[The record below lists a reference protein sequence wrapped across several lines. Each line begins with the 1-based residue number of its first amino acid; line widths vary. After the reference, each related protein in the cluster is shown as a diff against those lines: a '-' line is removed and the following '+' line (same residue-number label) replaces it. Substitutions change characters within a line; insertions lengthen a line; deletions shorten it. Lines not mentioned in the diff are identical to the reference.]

1 MVVFGFKPWMD
12 KRRNEKIMRKTKIVC
27 TIGPSSESLE
37 NTKKLIMAGMNVAR
51 LNFSHGDFEEHGN
64 RIKVIRQACQEL
76 NKTVAILLD
85 TKGPEIRL
93 GKLKEEPIDLVQG
106 EYITLTTQEILGDK
120 DRVPVT
126 YTDLPGD
133 VHIGSTIL
141 IDDGLIGMT
150 VVDVQGTEIKCQ
162 IVNSG
167 PIKSKKG
174 VNVPGVAISMP
185 GLTEKDIGDI
195 KFGIEMGIDFI
206 AASFVR
212 RASDVLE
219 IRELLERHDARHIQI
234 ISKIENQQGVDNL
247 DEILEVSEGLMVAR
261 GDLGVEI
268 PAEEVPLVQKQM
280 IEKCNRAGKPVITAT
295 QMLDS
300 MQRNPRPTRAEAS
313 DVANAI
319 FDGTDAIML
328 SGETAAG
335 KYPVESVLTMSRIA
349 ERAESALHYREIF
362 TKQANAQQTSVT
374 EAISQAVANS
384 ALDLDAKAIVT
395 STESGYTARMVS
407 KYRPKSPVI
416 AVTPDDQVMRRL
428 QLVWGVIP
436 VRGSSAQTTDE
447 MFDIAVKGA
456 MDSGLVRL
464 GDTIIITAGVPVGR
478 SGTTNLIKIHNVGE
492 LIAQGQGIGSQS
504 ATGKVVTA
512 STPEEAVR
520 KMTTGAILVAPSTDK
535 EYMPAFEKAAAVIT
549 ESGGITCHTAVVGLN
564 LGIPVIVGVN
574 DALTLIQDGME
585 VTLYAEKGVIYSGQA
600 KVL

>member
-1 MVVFGFKPWMD
+1 
-12 KRRNEKIMRKTKIVC
+12 MRKTKIVC

-37 NTKKLIMAGMNVAR
+37 NTKKLISAGMNVAR
-51 LNFSHGDFEEHGN
+51 LNFSHGDYEEHGN
-64 RIKVIRQACQEL
+64 RIKAIRQASQEL

-106 EYITLTTQEILGDK
+106 EYITLTTEEILGDIN
-120 DRVPVT
+120 RVPVT
-126 YTDLPGD
+126 YKELPSD
-133 VHIGSTIL
+133 VSVGATIL
-141 IDDGLIGMT
+141 IDDGLIGLT
-150 VVDVQGTEIKCQ
+150 VLDIQGTEIKCQ

-167 PIKSKKG
+167 QIKSKKG

-185 GLTEKDIGDI
+185 GLTEKDISDI
-195 KFGIEMGIDFI
+195 KFGIEVGVDFI

-219 IRELLERHDARHIQI
+219 IRELLERHDARHIHI

-247 DEILEVSEGLMVAR
+247 DEILEVSDGLMVAR

-335 KYPVESVLTMSRIA
+335 KYPVESVQTMSRIA
-349 ERAESALHYREIF
+349 ESAESALHYREIF

-384 ALDLDAKAIVT
+384 ALDLEAKAIVT

-407 KYRPKSPVI
+407 KYKPKSPII
-416 AVTPDDQVMRRL
+416 AVTPVEQVLRRL

-436 VRGSSAQTTDE
+436 VKGVSASTTDE
-447 MFDIAVKGA
+447 MFEIAVQGA
-456 MDSGLVRL
+456 LESGIVRL
-464 GDTIIITAGVPVGR
+464 GDTIVITAGVPVGR

-492 LIAQGQGIGSQS
+492 LIAKGQGIGSQS
-504 ATGKVVTA
+504 TTGKIVIA
-512 STPEEAVR
+512 SSPEEAIS
-520 KMTTGAILVAPSTDK
+520 KMTSGAILVAPSTDK
-535 EYMPAFEKAAAVIT
+535 EYMPAIQKAAAVIT
-549 ESGGITCHTAVVGLN
+549 ECGGITCHAAVVGLN
-564 LGIPVIVGVN
+564 LGIPVIVGVDN
-574 DALTLIQDGME
+574 ARKLLEDDME
-585 VTLYAEKGVIYSGQA
+585 VTLYAEHGVIYSGQA
-600 KVL
+600 KVM

>member
-1 MVVFGFKPWMD
+1 
-12 KRRNEKIMRKTKIVC
+12 MRKTKIVC

-64 RIKVIRQACQEL
+64 RIKNIRQASKEL
-76 NKTVAILLD
+76 GKTVAILLD

-93 GKLKEEPIDLVQG
+93 GKLAEEPIELVQDD
-106 EYITLTTQEILGDK
+106 YIVLTTEEILGN
-120 DRVPVT
+120 RNRIPVT
-126 YTDLPGD
+126 YANLPQD
-133 VHIGSTIL
+133 VKVGSTIL
-141 IDDGLIGMT
+141 IDDGLIGLT
-150 VVDVQGTEIKCQ
+150 VVDVQGTEIKCR

-174 VNVPGVAISMP
+174 VNVPGVHISLP
-185 GLTEKDIGDI
+185 GITEKDANDI
-195 KFGIEMGIDFI
+195 VFGIEQGIDFI

-212 RASDVLE
+212 KASDVLE
-219 IRELLERHDARHIQI
+219 IRELLERHNASHIQI

-247 DEILEVSEGLMVAR
+247 DEILELSDGLMVAR

-268 PAEEVPLVQKQM
+268 PAEEVPLVQKTM

-384 ALDLDAKAIVT
+384 ALDLNASAIIT
-395 STESGYTARMVS
+395 STESGYTARMIS
-407 KYRPKSPVI
+407 KYRPKSPII
-416 AVTPDDQVMRRL
+416 AVTPVEQVMRKL

-436 VRGSSAQTTDE
+436 AHGTSASTTDE
-447 MFDIAVKGA
+447 MFDIAVNGA
-456 MDSGLVRL
+456 IGTGLVRL
-464 GDTIIITAGVPVGR
+464 GDTVVITAGVPVGL
-478 SGTTNLIKIHNVGE
+478 SGTTNLIKIHTVGD
-492 LIAQGQGIGSQS
+492 LVAKGQGIGSQA
-504 ATGKVVTA
+504 ATGKVVVA
-512 STPEEAVR
+512 RTPEEAIA
-520 KMTTGAILVAPSTDK
+520 KTTKGAILVTVSTDR
-535 EYMPAFEKAAAVIT
+535 EYMPAIEKAAAVIT
-549 ESGGITCHTAVVGLN
+549 EQGGITSHAAVVGLN
-564 LGIPVIVGVN
+564 VGIPVILGVGN
-574 DALTLIQDGME
+574 ATKLLKDGME
-585 VTLYAEKGVIYSGQA
+585 VTLYAEHGFIYTGQA
-600 KVL
+600 SVL